1 MARFFITLI
10 SWMFG
15 IGMVG
20 CAIVLFMTFW
30 EDLLTIL
37 GHEERHA
44 VKPAP
49 RPDEDRQQSQPVA
62 RRF

>member
-1 MARFFITLI
+1 MTRFYITVV

-15 IGMVG
+15 IGMIG
-20 CAIVLFMTFW
+20 CTFVLLMTFW

-44 VKPAP
+44 MKPVP
-49 RPDEDRQQSQPVA
+49 RPDEDHPQSQVA